1 MVGKWECPQGSG
13 ETLMMG
19 CLSCIFFL
27 SRSKFFSE
35 LIDVFSELIGV
46 FGRINV
52 SWLPLLF
59 WCFQYGGGAKQKE
72 WHFIS
77 WLKYAGNVGAALL
90 TKIPRYN
97 HNNVFFSV
105 RNQSQNIRR
114 IANPVQRHYTF
125 NLFIFWA
132 WLHLRIQPARAN
144 LVSRPTRWSLYWYLD
159 FCNDHLSQ
167 HPDNRETWCSNEL
180 NTTFNHQRWFTCL
193 RFLLL
198 GSALQWKCLIYVS

>member
-1 MVGKWECPQGSG
+1 MHRKLKNSQFLEQEQILHSQSLGMEADFSENGWEMGMPTGVGWNPNDG
-13 ETLMMG
+13 
-19 CLSCIFFL
+19 LSFMYFF
-27 SRSKFFSE
+27 SEQIKVFSE

-97 HNNVFFSV
+97 HDNVFFQFGTKVKTSQELRMLSSV
-105 RNQSQNIRR
+105 ITHTNCS
-114 IANPVQRHYTF
+114 HFEHDCTSKF
-125 NLFIFWA
+125 D
-132 WLHLRIQPARAN
+132 QP
-144 LVSRPTRWSLYWYLD
+144 
-159 FCNDHLSQ
+159 
-167 HPDNRETWCSNEL
+167 EL
-180 NTTFNHQRWFTCL
+180 
-193 RFLLL
+193 
-198 GSALQWKCLIYVS
+198 I

>member
-1 MVGKWECPQGSG
+1 MHALSIDECIENWKIPNFLNRNRYCIPKVWEWRLIFQRMVGKWECPQGSG

-97 HNNVFFSV
+97 HNNVFFFCSEPKSKHQKNCESCPASLHIQLV
-105 RNQSQNIRR
+105 HIFSMIASQNS
-114 IANPVQRHYTF
+114 T
-125 NLFIFWA
+125 
-132 WLHLRIQPARAN
+132 
-144 LVSRPTRWSLYWYLD
+144 
-159 FCNDHLSQ
+159 SQ
-167 HPDNRETWCSNEL
+167 S
-180 NTTFNHQRWFTCL
+180 
-193 RFLLL
+193 
-198 GSALQWKCLIYVS
+198 